1 MAEHSNEQTSIPS
14 TKANVFADT
23 PLQNQ
28 SKDLHDALS
37 HLKPN
42 LLSDKK
48 EAVVYALLQSSSE
61 GGLDLKA
68 KIDIAQSTKNT
79 EVLIPSQ
86 GLGIR
91 GEPVNIAHV
100 PPASEKGIQEI
111 AQKMNNT
118 QVLAQSIDQSEQKK
132 INARSVS

>member
-1 MAEHSNEQTSIPS
+1 MADHSNEQASMSS
-14 TKANVFADT
+14 TKGSVFVDT

-28 SKDLHDALS
+28 SKDLNDALGN
-37 HLKPN
+37 LKPN

-48 EAVVYALLQSSSE
+48 EAIIYALLQSSSE

-68 KIDIAQSTKNT
+68 KIDIAQSTKNP

-86 GLGIR
+86 GHGIR

-100 PPASEKGIQEI
+100 PPASEKGIQELV
-111 AQKMNNT
+111 QKMNHS
-118 QVLAQSIDQSEQKK
+118 QVLAQNPDQIQLDKT
-132 INARSVS
+132 NTRSV